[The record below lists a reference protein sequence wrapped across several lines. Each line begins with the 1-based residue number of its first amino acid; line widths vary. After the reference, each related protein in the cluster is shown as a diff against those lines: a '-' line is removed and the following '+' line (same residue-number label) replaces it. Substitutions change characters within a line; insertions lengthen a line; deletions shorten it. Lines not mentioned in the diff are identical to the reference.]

1 MGISASLLLIAVGA
15 ILRFGVK
22 LGDRLAGAA
31 VDWAIVGDVVMV
43 IGAISLAS
51 SIALMA
57 SGTRRGLAWR
67 DDHDSEASRRPY
79 LP

>member
-22 LGDRLAGAA
+22 LGDRLAGAT
-31 VDWAIVGDVVMV
+31 VDWAIVGDVVMA
-43 IGAISLAS
+43 IGAISLVL

-57 SGTRRGLAWR
+57 SRTRRGPARR
-67 DDHDSEASRRPY
+67 DTYGYDASRRPY

>member
-43 IGAISLAS
+43 IGAISLAF

-57 SGTRRGLAWR
+57 YGPRRGSAWR
-67 DDHDSEASRRPY
+67 DAGHSDASRRPY